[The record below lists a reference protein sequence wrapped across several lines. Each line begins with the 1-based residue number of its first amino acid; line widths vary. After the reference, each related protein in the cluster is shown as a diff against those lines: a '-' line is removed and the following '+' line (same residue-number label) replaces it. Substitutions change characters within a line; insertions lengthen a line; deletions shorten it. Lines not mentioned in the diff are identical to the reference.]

1 VPAIDPRAAAFGQQ
15 APAEGADPA
24 AGLRSRGAVADRS
37 GPFDSTAETVPDT
50 AITLADEFSRRA
62 EVLLLEQQSHQ
73 QVLQARLDKMKADF
87 NATQEERSETMR
99 EMNALRD
106 MAVEQ
111 AKKDDEILKKYI
123 AMI

>member
-1 VPAIDPRAAAFGQQ
+1 MSMPRIEPAPPLPPPLAAVAT
-15 APAEGADPA
+15 A
-24 AGLRSRGAVADRS
+24 AGDGLSCSSAPL
-37 GPFDSTAETVPDT
+37 GPLDETAESVPDT
-50 AITLADEFSRRA
+50 AITLADEFSKRA
-62 EVLLLEQQSHQ
+62 ELLLLVQQSHQ
-73 QVLQARLDKMKADF
+73 QDLQARLDRMKAEF
-87 NATQEERSETMR
+87 NAAQEERSERMR

>member
-1 VPAIDPRAAAFGQQ
+1 MRPIEIAGAPLPPPSPSRAPDATAIDDT
-15 APAEGADPA
+15 AD
-24 AGLRSRGAVADRS
+24 
-37 GPFDSTAETVPDT
+37 VPDT
-50 AITLADEFSRRA
+50 ALTLADEFSKRA
-62 EVLLLEQQSHQ
+62 EVLLLVQQTRQ
-73 QVLQARLDKMKADF
+73 QDLQAKLDRMKADF
-87 NATQEERSETMR
+87 NASQEERSEQMR

>member
-1 VPAIDPRAAAFGQQ
+1 VPAIEGSVAPLPVQRTASAAQ
-15 APAEGADPA
+15 APPLDE
-24 AGLRSRGAVADRS
+24 
-37 GPFDSTAETVPDT
+37 TAESVPDT
-50 AITLADEFSRRA
+50 AISLADEFSKRA
-62 EVLLLEQQSHQ
+62 EILLLEQQSHQ
-73 QVLQARLDKMKADF
+73 QDLQARLDRMKADF
-87 NATQEERSETMR
+87 NGSQEQRSEMLR

>member
-1 VPAIDPRAAAFGQQ
+1 VPTIELAGTPLPSQRAA
-15 APAEGADPA
+15 E
-24 AGLRSRGAVADRS
+24 AGSAVDLHDRS
-37 GPFDSTAETVPDT
+37 ASQAQSTPLDDTAETLPDT
-50 AITLADEFSRRA
+50 AITLADEFSKRA
-62 EVLLLEQQSHQ
+62 EVLLLAQQSHQ
-73 QVLQARLDKMKADF
+73 QDLQARLDRMKADF
-87 NATQEERSETMR
+87 NAAQEERSEQMR

>member
-1 VPAIDPRAAAFGQQ
+1 MQHAPGAAPAPAAYSGGERAASTLLDDT
-15 APAEGADPA
+15 AD
-24 AGLRSRGAVADRS
+24 
-37 GPFDSTAETVPDT
+37 VPDT
-50 AITLADEFSRRA
+50 ALTLANEFSQRA
-62 EVLLLEQQSHQ
+62 EVLLLAQQSHQ
-73 QVLQARLDKMKADF
+73 QDLQAKLDRMKADF
-87 NATQEERSETMR
+87 NAGQEERSEQMR

>member
-1 VPAIDPRAAAFGQQ
+1 MPTIELAGAGAAVDLPARSASQ
-15 APAEGADPA
+15 APSAPLD
-24 AGLRSRGAVADRS
+24 D
-37 GPFDSTAETVPDT
+37 TAETLPDT
-50 AITLADEFSRRA
+50 ALSLADEFSKRA
-62 EVLLLEQQSHQ
+62 EILLLAQQSHQ
-73 QVLQARLDKMKADF
+73 QDLQARLDRMKADF
-87 NATQEERSETMR
+87 NAAQEERSEQMR